1 MQGWPLPRIVQRRI
15 NRDPAKERRFLVRET
30 LELVES
36 DVRYQCVRLFGCY
49 TSILTQVLEDLN
61 MQDVLA
67 NLPAVPLFLEIGASD
82 RTMIS
87 LMAIGLSRPT
97 ALRLAADAPERDFDV
112 PAAVAWLRSIDLDAT
127 ALSPLL
133 RAEVTEIISG
143 LSNVVPLR

>member
-15 NRDPAKERRFLVRET
+15 NRDPGKERRFLVRET

-97 ALRLAADAPERDFDV
+97 ALRLAASTIQHDLDV

-127 ALSPLL
+127 ALSPFL
-133 RAEVTEIISG
+133 RAEVAEIISD